1 MAKRITNEDI
11 ERINEAY
18 LHFGTY
24 AAAARAVGCSPST
37 VKKYVVE
44 DYKPVSRPTEV
55 RSISFPPIEEVI
67 KKLQNGIKLSCLTP
81 REKQDLKEVWRGMN
95 F

>member
-1 MAKRITNEDI
+1 MAKKITNEDI

-37 VKKYVVE
+37 VKKYVIS
-44 DYKPVSRPTEV
+44 DYKPVAGPTEV
-55 RSISFPPIEEVI
+55 YSIQIPSVEETI
-67 KKLQNGIKLSCLTP
+67 KMLQNGEKLSCLTP
-81 REKQDLKEVWRGMN
+81 REKRDLKEVWKGMN